1 MLNISQVLVKV
12 QKYAAHIQT
21 QYFITA
27 AKVKAMQS
35 VRFVIPSFCP
45 SAGLLQSNQPIS
57 LKLSVM
63 MGPTNQKHLLTFGVI
78 RSQIRIVDHFSTSLA
93 IAEWGI
99 LGIH

>member
-45 SAGLLQSNQPIS
+45 SAGLLQ
-57 LKLSVM
+57 K
-63 MGPTNQKHLLTFGVI
+63 
-78 RSQIRIVDHFSTSLA
+78 
-93 IAEWGI
+93 
-99 LGIH
+99 